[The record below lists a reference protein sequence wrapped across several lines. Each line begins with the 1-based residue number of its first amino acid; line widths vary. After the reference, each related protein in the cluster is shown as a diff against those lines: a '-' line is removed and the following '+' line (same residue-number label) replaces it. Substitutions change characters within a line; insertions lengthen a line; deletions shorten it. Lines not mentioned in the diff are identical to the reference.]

1 MSALVLEITSEYEIE
16 RGKPLP
22 SFNHG
27 IIQANLGAQFMKN
40 EGYRVVS
47 ELTLELDEPPHAVP
61 DLCVYA
67 TKSASL
73 PPRC

>member
-1 MSALVLEITSEYEIE
+1 MSALVQEIPSEYEIE

-27 IIQANLGAQFMKN
+27 IIQANLGEQFMKN